1 MEKNKQSYEIKQ
13 SYVNFLNLEKHL
25 KELVDVKTQIN
36 IILGED
42 RGFGRFAELMET
54 KDFSNLQ
61 NRYNSLVRNIQ
72 DYYKS
77 RLNLEFSRYGEVG
90 VKKLLNEIIRFEL
103 NKDKN
108 IAEHTEFISYHLK
121 TFVKKLIENK

>member
-1 MEKNKQSYEIKQ
+1 
-13 SYVNFLNLEKHL
+13 
-25 KELVDVKTQIN
+25 VKSKIDRA
-36 IILGED
+36 LGKD
-42 RGFGRFAELMET
+42 NTCSKFVELMET
-54 KDFSNLQ
+54 EEFSNLQ
-61 NRYNSLVRNIQ
+61 NRHSSLMRNIQ

>member
-1 MEKNKQSYEIKQ
+1 MQKNKQSYEIKQ

-25 KELVDVKTQIN
+25 KELVDVKVKID
-36 IILGED
+36 IALGKD
-42 RGFGRFAELMET
+42 NTCGKFVELMET
-54 KDFSNLQ
+54 EDFINLQ
-61 NRYNSLVRNIQ
+61 NRHSSLMRNIQ

-90 VKKLLNEIIRFEL
+90 VNRLLNEIIRFEL

-108 IAEHTEFISYHLK
+108 IGKHTEFISYHLK